1 MAKHELTGC
10 RGIFQ
15 DISELTEAT
24 LVVWPVRAV
33 RAVDWPM
40 VTLSVASAAGLAGAL
55 LLAIQGLQGGRP

>member
-10 RGIFQ
+10 REVFQ
-15 DISELTEAT
+15 DISGLTEAT

-40 VTLSVASAAGLAGAL
+40 ATLSVASAARLAGAL
-55 LLAIQGLQGGRP
+55 LLAIQALQGGRP